1 MQKCSMQHEPMSGW
15 AGPIMRLVLGVT
27 LLWSFIPRLAD
38 PSGFVALVNQMG
50 VLPTGLG
57 TFYGTVVPY
66 LATVLAVLLLL
77 GWFNKWV
84 SALTALLFLSFI
96 LAIGFMD
103 LGAPIPN
110 KDFGYLALS
119 LSLFFGGAGYWSV
132 DTCHECA

>member
-96 LAIGFMD
+96 LAIG
-103 LGAPIPN
+103 LWILVTN
-110 KDFGYLALS
+110 ALNQWTGS
-119 LSLFFGGAGYWSV
+119 LN
-132 DTCHECA
+132 CASAVLMMKK